1 MLYSLSDTI
10 VAISSPPHHS
20 PLGIV
25 RLSGALARVIAGKIF
40 MADNVEIPD
49 RRGAWRGAV
58 RYVAADQNCAL
69 PAVLYQMPAPHSY
82 TGDDVVELVAPGAPA
97 VGQKIVEWCCE
108 HGARLAAGGEFT
120 YRAVMNGRLSLAEA
134 RAVAE
139 LIGANDGAGRREAL
153 DILRSGVAAPIGRRR
168 DELRAVAAMVEAEL
182 DFSEDETPP
191 EFFPALRSRLL
202 ATQRALAAAWQN
214 AQRWRRRD
222 AYFSVGLTGATNAGK
237 SSLFNRLLNA
247 PAAIVA
253 PEKSTTRDQ
262 LTRVLTAGNF
272 QFSLTDCPGA
282 DSSDNRWAQTLRDRN
297 AARQHF
303 SLRLFVI
310 DATER
315 LSETLAAELNDAVVN
330 DAVVNGAT
338 IIALNKIDLLTAA
351 ARRERIAN
359 YERRITNGEVVA
371 VSAVTGE
378 GVEALWEKICAVAA
392 QDRSPTGDRHER
404 EIAALQNADAAL
416 TRALNVLPD
425 LELAAFELRAAEEEF
440 LALTGERYDE
450 NLFAAVFSQ
459 MCVGK

>member
-10 VAISSPPHHS
+10 VAISTPPHHS

-40 MADNVEIPD
+40 ISDAEITD

-82 TGDDVVELVAPGAPA
+82 TGDDIAELVAPGALS
-97 VGQKIVEWCCE
+97 VGQKIVELCCE

-120 YRAVMNGRLSLAEA
+120 YRAVMNGRLSLTEA

-139 LIGANDGAGRREAL
+139 LIGASDGAGRREAL
-153 DILRSGVAAPIGRRR
+153 DILRSGVAAPIGRWR
-168 DELRAVAAMVEAEL
+168 DALREVAATVEAEL

-202 ATQRALAAAWQN
+202 ATQKTLAAAWQN
-214 AQRWRRRD
+214 ARRWRRRD

-282 DSSDNRWAQTLRDRN
+282 DFSDNRWARTLRKRN
-297 AARQHF
+297 AARQNF

-310 DATER
+310 DATEPPP
-315 LSETLAAELNDAVVN
+315 LAAELSDAVVN
-330 DAVVNGAT
+330 AAGANGAT
-338 IIALNKIDLLTAA
+338 IIALNKIDLLTVA

-359 YERRITNGEVVA
+359 YQRQITNGEVA
-371 VSAVTGE
+371 AISAVTGE
-378 GVEALWEKICAVAA
+378 GVDALWEKICAVAA

-416 TRALNVLPD
+416 TRALNVLPA